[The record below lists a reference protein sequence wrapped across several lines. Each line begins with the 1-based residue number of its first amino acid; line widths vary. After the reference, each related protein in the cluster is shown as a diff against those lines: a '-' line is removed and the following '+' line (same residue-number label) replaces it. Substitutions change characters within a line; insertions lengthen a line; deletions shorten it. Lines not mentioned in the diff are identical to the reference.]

1 MYPASRP
8 IWAKCEGMQAF
19 QLTPDELNPSHSLI
33 KSTINSVIA
42 LTEIHRP
49 RGKGNHTRR
58 LVINL
63 NLDFNL
69 DSKW

>member
-1 MYPASRP
+1 
-8 IWAKCEGMQAF
+8 MQAF
-19 QLTPDELNPSHSLI
+19 QLTANELNPSHSLI

-49 RGKGNHTRR
+49 RKKGDHTRR

-63 NLDFNL
+63 NFDFDL